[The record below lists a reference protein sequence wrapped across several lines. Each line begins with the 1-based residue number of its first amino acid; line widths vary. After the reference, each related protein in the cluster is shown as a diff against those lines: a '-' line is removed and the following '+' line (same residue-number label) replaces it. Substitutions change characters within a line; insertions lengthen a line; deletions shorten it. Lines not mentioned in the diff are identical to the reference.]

1 MITYHTLAEVDSFL
15 AALADSDRL
24 KIIANLTQEGK
35 SAEFLA
41 DELDIKQAKLMK
53 HLALLENANLVSIY
67 EVEGD
72 SVLVSI
78 YEVEGDSVYTFN
90 QKYLETISR
99 KVLSHPQQD
108 LDLSSIY
115 LDKEQ
120 KKIINNYFR
129 ADGSLKM
136 IPTQKKKIKAISQ
149 YLCEAFNLHV
159 DYSEK
164 EVNAILSRYHPDTTT
179 IRRYLIDFGF
189 LARKRDGTRYW
200 RLENLPPL
208 GSVK

>member
-1 MITYHTLAEVDSFL
+1 MITYHNLAEVDSFL

-53 HLALLENANLVSIY
+53 HLALLENAN
-67 EVEGD
+67 
-72 SVLVSI
+72 LVSI

-179 IRRYLIDFGF
+179 LRRYLIDFGF

>member
-72 SVLVSI
+72 SV
-78 YEVEGDSVYTFN
+78 YTFN

-120 KKIINNYFR
+120 KKIINNYLR

-136 IPTQKKKIKAISQ
+136 IPTQKKKIIAISQ
-149 YLCEAFNLHV
+149 YLCEAFKLHL

-179 IRRYLIDFGF
+179 LRRCLIDFGF

-200 RLENLPPL
+200 RLENLTSL
-208 GSVK
+208 RSVK

>member
-67 EVEGD
+67 E
-72 SVLVSI
+72 I
-78 YEVEGDSVYTFN
+78 EGDSVYTFN

-129 ADGSLKM
+129 ADGSLKL
-136 IPTQKKKIKAISQ
+136 IPTQKKKIIAIFQ
-149 YLCEAFNLHV
+149 YLCEAFKLHV
-159 DYSEK
+159 DYSENK
-164 EVNAILSRYHPDTTT
+164 VNAILSRYHPDTTT
-179 IRRYLIDFGF
+179 LRRCLIDYGF

-200 RLENLPPL
+200 RLENSTSLR
-208 GSVK
+208 SVK

>member
-72 SVLVSI
+72 SV
-78 YEVEGDSVYTFN
+78 YTFN

-99 KVLSHPQQD
+99 KVLSRPQQD

-115 LDKEQ
+115 LNKEQ
-120 KKIINNYFR
+120 KKTINNYFR

-136 IPTQKKKIKAISQ
+136 IPTQKKKIIVILQ
-149 YLCEAFNLHV
+149 YLCEAFKLHV
-159 DYSEK
+159 DYSENK
-164 EVNAILSRYHPDTTT
+164 VNAILSRYHPDTTT
-179 IRRYLIDFGF
+179 LRRCLIDYGF

-200 RLENLPPL
+200 RLENLTSL
-208 GSVK
+208 RSVK

>member
-1 MITYHTLAEVDSFL
+1 MITYHNLAEVDSFL

-53 HLALLENANLVSIY
+53 HLALLENAN
-67 EVEGD
+67 
-72 SVLVSI
+72 LVSI

-136 IPTQKKKIKAISQ
+136 IPTQKKKIIAILQ